1 MDIPFA
7 QELYNQYVTDRCGFA
22 LLVIKNILSGIMALH
37 DKGYIHRDLDPSNIM
52 ITSDRKIKIIDYGI
66 AKQLSTLTTQDQQLT
81 TAGQFMGKAT
91 YASPELVVG
100 DVVHQNETTD
110 IYAIGIMLFQFIV
123 GHVPLR
129 GPLMKFWKCSC
140 ITKCLCSKCHRKRFE
155 KL

>member
-1 MDIPFA
+1 M
-7 QELYNQYVTDRCGFA
+7 
-22 LLVIKNILSGIMALH
+22 H

-110 IYAIGIMLFQFIV
+110 IYDIGIMLFQFIV

-155 KL
+155 NYSQSYSQEAERPVSIGSRV

>member
-1 MDIPFA
+1 
-7 QELYNQYVTDRCGFA
+7 
-22 LLVIKNILSGIMALH
+22 MALH

-123 GHVPLR
+123 GHVPFEGATHEVLEMQLHHKNAFAASATER
-129 GPLMKFWKCSC
+129 D
-140 ITKCLCSKCHRKRFE
+140 SKNYSQSYSQEAERPVSIGSRV
-155 KL
+155 

>member
-1 MDIPFA
+1 MA
-7 QELYNQYVTDRCGFA
+7 FA

-100 DVVHQNETTD
+100 DVVHQNEND
-110 IYAIGIMLFQFIV
+110 RY
-123 GHVPLR
+123 
-129 GPLMKFWKCSC
+129 
-140 ITKCLCSKCHRKRFE
+140 LCHWDNAVSVYCGTCTI
-155 KL
+155 

>member
-1 MDIPFA
+1 
-7 QELYNQYVTDRCGFA
+7 
-22 LLVIKNILSGIMALH
+22 
-37 DKGYIHRDLDPSNIM
+37 M

-110 IYAIGIMLFQFIV
+110 IYAIGIMLY
-123 GHVPLR
+123 HLR